1 MKIISIDDEV
11 WPSNLLK
18 LMVEQIKNNNPDFS
32 EVEFTSYFTNTADA
46 MIYLENNIV
55 DLIFLDV
62 EMPGMNGLE
71 FAAQIEALNIQ
82 SKIVFVTAYSNY
94 ALDAWK
100 TSAIDYLLKPFD
112 SANVERALK
121 RALPKTTAGNKIK
134 TTDSPLFFRC
144 FPKFELLVNGTPK
157 AFQSKRAK
165 ELLAYLIH
173 NQGCWVEIGTLVY
186 EMFGDLDEK
195 SCKSHYRVILAR
207 LKKELA
213 SCNAENIIE
222 TKYGAV
228 RVNIPID
235 SCDYYMLLEGRNVE
249 LFRGEYMQDYS
260 WAEAERTRLFRKYN
274 LQQ

>member
-62 EMPGMNGLE
+62 EMPGMNGLA

-82 SKIVFVTAYSNY
+82 SKIVFVTAYSKY

-134 TTDSPLFFRC
+134 TTDSPLFLRC

-173 NQGCWVEIGTLVY
+173 NQGCWVETGTLVY

-249 LFRGEYMQDYS
+249 LFRDEYMQDYS